1 MYIQNQFSC
10 FLIGEGTLLIQCAE
24 LLLERGHQIFGV
36 ISRDVSISSWAKAKH
51 IPHIPQTE
59 NLIAFLRQQPF
70 DYLFNIVNRSL
81 LPKEIL
87 ELPRQLAINYHDA
100 PLPKYAGLNATS
112 WALMHREKTHGVTW
126 YVISNLVEGGDIL
139 KQVAIDIADDDTAFS
154 LNGKCDEAAI
164 RSFEELV
171 DDISSGQALANKQNL
186 DELTYLGHSKR
197 LFAGGVL
204 SFNRCAYDMDADIRA
219 LDFGSYPN
227 ALGVAKLSIGSDLII
242 IPKLEVKDDLS
253 KSSPGTITAIEPNF
267 LTVST
272 ASYEVVLRQVL
283 TIDGQ
288 ALSIPDLV
296 ERFGLQVGYKFKD
309 IEPDR
314 ARRIERFDGLIGQH
328 EDFWV
333 KKLATLQPIT
343 VPYAD
348 PMASHLE
355 QKQYTSVK
363 MSIPHEVTTFL
374 EERQPE
380 WNKGDFLFAA
390 FAIYL
395 GRIGGTGCFD
405 IGFRDVEL
413 QRELVGIEGGFASIV
428 SCRVDI
434 DYEQSFEEVFKVIEE
449 QVELTKLH
457 KTYARDVVARYP
469 ALRSLPDRSREP
481 IFPVVVERVEK
492 LDEHQAGFGNEL
504 TLVIPSEGKECCW
517 LYNTEA
523 LDGDSI
529 ARMLDQFATFLQG
542 IVTDP
547 KGRVAD
553 LPLLSERE
561 CHKILVE
568 WNDTQ
573 ADYPKDKCIHQLF
586 EAQVEQTPDAMAV
599 VYEDKQLTYRELN
612 GRANQLAHYLQK
624 LGVGPEVL
632 VGIFVERSLEMM
644 VGLLAILK
652 AGGAYVPLDPAYPKE
667 RLGFMLSDS
676 QVSVLLT
683 QEKLLTRLPEQGAYA
698 ICLDTGW
705 GLISQ
710 ESEKNLNSG
719 VNAANLAYIIYTSG
733 STGKPKGTMIVHQ
746 GLVNYLSWCIKAYAV
761 ADGVGSPVH
770 SSIGFDAT
778 ITSLF
783 SPLLVG
789 QRVVFLP
796 EKQEIEALSAVLCSQ
811 SNFSLVKITPAHLA
825 LLSELLPSK
834 QAAGQTR
841 ALIIGGEALS
851 KKSISFWQ
859 THAPETRLIN
869 EYGPTETVVG
879 CCIYEVPAQTS
890 LSGLVPIGR
899 PIANTQ
905 LYILDR
911 SLQPVPIGVT
921 GELHIGGDGLARGY
935 LNRTELTT
943 QKFIPNPFSNQPGER
958 LYKTGDLA
966 RYLPDG
972 NIEFLGRIDNQVK
985 IRGFRI
991 ELGEIEAVLMQNR
1004 AVQDAV
1010 VIDQEYDLN
1019 DKRLVA
1025 YVVPSQE
1032 QVLSISELRRD
1043 LKQKLPEHM
1052 IPSAFVQLE
1061 AVPLTPNGKVD
1072 RRALPVPDGTRSNLE
1087 ETFVPHL
1094 TPFEEVLAGIWSEVL
1109 RLEWVGIHDNFFELG
1124 GHSLLATQV
1133 ISRVREAF
1141 GVELPLHTLFEE
1153 PTLAGL
1159 AKSVET
1165 ASRAEEKGSLQGL
1178 PISLISREG
1187 DLPLSFAQQRLWFL
1201 DQLMSG
1207 TPLYNLPNALGLK
1220 GSLNVTAL
1228 EQSLSEIV
1236 RRHEALRTTFS
1247 AVNGQPIQ
1255 VIHPAVTL
1263 LLPIVDL
1270 RELPETER
1278 EVEAQRLATEEAQR
1292 PFDLVNQQLFRVKL
1306 LHLAEE
1312 EHLLLLTMHHIVS
1325 DGWSLGVFMGELT
1338 ALYEAFSTE
1347 KSSPLPEL
1355 PIQYADFAAWQNE
1368 WLVGEVLEVQL
1379 NYWKRHLGGQLPVL
1393 DLPTDRPRPPVQT
1406 YRGARQSLE
1415 LPKKSSDALKAL
1427 SQQEGVT
1434 LFMTLL
1440 AVFQILLY
1448 RYTGQEDVIVGS
1460 PIANRNRV
1468 EVEGL
1473 IGFFV
1478 NTLVLRTELSGEPS
1492 FRELLGRVREVA
1504 LGAYAHQDLPFEKLV
1519 EELQLERDLSRNPL
1533 FQVMF
1538 VLQNAPISA
1547 LEFRGLSLTPLEVHN
1562 GTAKFDLTLELEE
1575 SAEGIRGWFEY
1586 NTDLFDTLTITR
1598 MTNHFQTLVEG
1609 IVDNP
1614 EQRLCDLP
1622 LLSAAQQHQLLVEWN
1637 NTQTD
1642 YPNQACIHQLF
1653 EAQVELTPNAV
1664 AVVFENEQLT
1674 YQQLN
1679 YRANQLA
1686 HHLQKMGV
1694 EPEMLVG
1701 ICVERSLEMIVGL
1714 LGILKAGGA
1723 YLPLDPS
1730 YPHDRLAFMLED
1742 AQVSVLLTQQK
1753 LVAGFSEYKAQRLC
1767 LDTDWEVIAQESEE
1781 KPLICLTSDNLAYTI
1796 YTSGSTGKPKGVLV
1810 THQNLVHSTSAR
1822 ISYYSEP
1829 VTSFF
1834 LLSSFAFDSSIA
1846 GIFWTLCQGG
1856 ILVIPPANFQQELL
1870 QLTKLIAQHH
1880 VSHLLSL
1887 PSLYNLIL
1895 DQAESQQLTCLRS
1908 VIVAGEPCSRELV
1921 ERHTKLLAKT
1931 SLFNEYGPTEGTVW
1945 SSVYHCQSSALRTQV
1960 PIGRPI
1966 ANMQIYL
1973 LDKYLN
1979 PVPIGVQGELHIGG
1993 EGIARGYLNRPE
2005 LTKDKFIPN
2014 PFSNEPGTRLYK
2026 TGDLARYLPDGNIE
2040 FLGRIDNQVKI
2051 RGFRIELG
2059 EVESTLSQYPTVQQ
2073 CVVTARVDIEGDK
2086 RLVAY
2091 IVSNQQQKPTTDD
2104 LRCFLKQRLPD
2115 YMVPSAFVFLDT
2127 IPLTP
2132 NGKIDQRA
2140 LPAPDGLRQEPAS
2153 TFVPPSDD
2161 LEIQLT
2167 KIWENV
2173 LRKKPISVKDNFFDV
2188 GGHSLLAVRLLAQIE
2203 KAFGKNLPLATLFQS
2218 PTIEQLANILR
2229 QKGWS
2234 APSQTV
2240 VTIQPGGSKP
2250 PLFFFHVLGEGLKFC
2265 RPLASH
2271 LDPEQPIYGLAVGIM
2286 DEVSL
2291 NKIEDLVAHY
2301 LKEMR
2306 IIQPEGPYLLAGI
2319 YCGGRIAY
2327 EVAQQLHAQGQ
2338 KVALLALLDTLKDD
2352 RAIKIMPVEE
2362 RVLAHWNNFLR
2373 FGPAYLLSQRR
2384 LEEAKNR
2391 LMSIYCEFYERM
2403 GRPLPPAFQSFTYR
2417 KKKEEGNM
2425 EWEFA
2430 PKQVYPE
2437 RVTLFRPMEN
2447 MDFLEPDLGWSELA
2461 PGGLEIHDVPGNTFS
2476 MLQEPHVQVLAEK
2489 LRECIDRVQ
2498 ADDFYH
2504 VGPINDD

>member
-36 ISRDVSISSWAKAKH
+36 ISPDASISSWAKAKD
-51 IPHIPQTE
+51 IPHIQPTD
-59 NLIAFLRQQPF
+59 NLIAFLRRQPF

-87 ELPRQLAINYHDA
+87 ELPRQLAIDYHDA

-126 YVISNLVEGGDIL
+126 YVMSDSVEGGDIL

-154 LNGKCDEAAI
+154 LTEKCHEAAI
-164 RSFEELV
+164 RAFEELV
-171 DDISSGQALANKQNL
+171 DEISSGQALAFKQNL
-186 DELTYLGHSKR
+186 DERTYLGHSKR

-219 LDFGSYPN
+219 LNFGSYPN
-227 ALGVAKLSIGSDLII
+227 PLGVAKLAIGSDLIV

-253 KSSPGTITAIEPNF
+253 KSSPGTITAIEPSF

-272 ASYEVVLRQVL
+272 ASYSVALRQVL

-296 ERFGLQVGYKFKD
+296 ERFGLQVGYEFKD

-314 ARRIERFDGLIGQH
+314 ARRIERFDGLIAQH
-328 EDFWV
+328 EAFWV
-333 KKLATLQPIT
+333 EKLATLQPIT

-348 PMASHLE
+348 RTASHLN

-363 MSIPHEVTTFL
+363 MSIPHEATTFL
-374 EERQPE
+374 EGHPA
-380 WNKGDFLFAA
+380 WNQSDFLFAA
-390 FAIYL
+390 FATYL
-395 GRIGGTGCFD
+395 ARIGGTGCFD

-413 QRELVGIEGGFASIV
+413 QRELIGLEGFFASIV
-428 SCRVDI
+428 SCRVHI
-434 DYEQSFEEVFKVIEE
+434 DYEQSFEEVFKAFEE

-469 ALRSLPDRSREP
+469 ALRSLPDLSREP

-492 LDEHQAGFGNEL
+492 LDDHQAGSGNEL

-547 KGRVAD
+547 KGRVAEI
-553 LPLLSERE
+553 PLLSEQD

-573 ADYPKDKCIHQLF
+573 ADYPKDKCIHHLF
-586 EAQVEQTPDAMAV
+586 EAQVERTPDAVAV

-612 GRANQLAHYLQK
+612 ARANQLAHYLQK

-632 VGIFVERSLEMM
+632 VAIFVERSLEMM
-644 VGLLAILK
+644 VGLLGILK

-667 RLGFMLSDS
+667 RLAFMLSDS

-683 QEKLLTRLPEQGAYA
+683 QEKLLTGLPEQGALA

-710 ESEKNLNSG
+710 ESEENLNSG

-746 GLVNYLSWCIKAYAV
+746 GLVNYLSWCIKTYAV

-825 LLSELLPSK
+825 LLSELLPSQ

-879 CCIYEVPAQTS
+879 CCIYEVPAQTT

-911 SLQPVPIGVT
+911 SLQPVPIGVA

-943 QKFIPNPFSNQPGER
+943 QKFIPNPFSDEPGAR

-1025 YVVPSQE
+1025 YVVKGQE

-1061 AVPLTPNGKVD
+1061 ALPLTPNGKVD
-1072 RRALPVPDGTRSNLE
+1072 RRALPVPDTTRTALE
-1087 ETFVPHL
+1087 EAFVAPG
-1094 TPFEEVLAGIWSEVL
+1094 TPVEKMLAEIWAQVLGVE
-1109 RLEWVGIHDNFFELG
+1109 RVGIHDKFLELG
-1124 GHSLLATQV
+1124 GHSLLAIRIV
-1133 ISRVREAF
+1133 SRLRDTLK
-1141 GVELPLHTLFEE
+1141 VELPISSLFAS
-1153 PTLAGL
+1153 PTVAELAQRIEAGDREKPFL
-1159 AKSVET
+1159 QAPPIQLV
-1165 ASRAEEKGSLQGL
+1165 SRNQN
-1178 PISLISREG
+1178 
-1187 DLPLSFAQQRLWFL
+1187 LPLSWNQQRLWFL
-1201 DQLMSG
+1201 AQLEPNSPVYNEPFTIRIPGAIDVDALSKALNEIIKRHESLRSRFITIDGQPVQVIDPPSTFNLAVVDLRQFPQDQRES
-1207 TPLYNLPNALGLK
+1207 
-1220 GSLNVTAL
+1220 
-1228 EQSLSEIV
+1228 
-1236 RRHEALRTTFS
+1236 EALR
-1247 AVNGQPIQ
+1247 
-1255 VIHPAVTL
+1255 
-1263 LLPIVDL
+1263 
-1270 RELPETER
+1270 
-1278 EVEAQRLATEEAQR
+1278 LATRESKQL
-1292 PFDLVNQQLFRVKL
+1292 FDLTSGPLLRATLIQLADEDYRLFMTV
-1306 LHLAEE
+1306 
-1312 EHLLLLTMHHIVS
+1312 HHIVI
-1325 DGWSLGVFMGELT
+1325 DGVSIYSVFLPELA
-1338 ALYEAFSTE
+1338 ALYEAFSTC
-1347 KSSPLPEL
+1347 KPSPLAEL
-1355 PIQYADFAAWQNE
+1355 PIQYADFTLWQRQ
-1368 WLVGEVLEVQL
+1368 WLAGEILESQL
-1379 NYWKRHLGGQLPVL
+1379 DYWKQQLRGDLPVL
-1393 DLPTDRPRPPVQT
+1393 QLPYDRPRPAVQT
-1406 YRGARQSLE
+1406 FRGARQCLTLSKELTSSL
-1415 LPKKSSDALKAL
+1415 KTL

-1434 LFMTLL
+1434 LFMMLL
-1440 AVFQILLY
+1440 AAFKTLLY
-1448 RYTGQEDVIVGS
+1448 RYTEQEDIVVGTVS
-1460 PIANRNRV
+1460 AGRNRP
-1468 EVEGL
+1468 ELEGL
-1473 IGFFV
+1473 IGFFL
-1478 NTLVLRTELSGEPS
+1478 NTLVLRTDMSGSPS
-1492 FRELLGRVREVA
+1492 FRQLLGRVREITLA
-1504 LGAYAHQDLPFEKLV
+1504 AYAHEDLPFEKLIPT
-1519 EELQLERDLSRNPL
+1519 LQPDRNLSHNPL
-1533 FQVMF
+1533 FQVAF
-1538 VLQNAPISA
+1538 VLEPPMP
-1547 LEFRGLSLTPLEVHN
+1547 SLNCGWTMSQLDIQTD
-1562 GTAKFDLTLELEE
+1562 TAKLDLTLELDERP
-1575 SAEGIRGWFEY
+1575 EGIIGRFEY
-1586 NTDLFDTLTITR
+1586 NTDLFEASTISQ
-1598 MTNHFQTLVEG
+1598 MIGNFQTLLEG
-1609 IVDNP
+1609 IVADP
-1614 EQRLCDLP
+1614 DKRLWELP
-1622 LLSAAQQHQLLVEWN
+1622 LLTVAQQQQLMALN
-1637 NTQTD
+1637 NTKVD
-1642 YPNQACIHQLF
+1642 YPLEACIHQLF
-1653 EAQVELTPNAV
+1653 EAQVECTPDAV
-1664 AVVFENEQLT
+1664 AVVCENEQLT
-1674 YQQLN
+1674 YRELN
-1679 YRANQLA
+1679 RRANQLA
-1686 HHLQKMGV
+1686 HYLQKLGV
-1694 EPEMLVG
+1694 KPEMLVG

-1730 YPHDRLAFMLED
+1730 YPQDRLAFMLED

-1753 LVAGFSEYKAQRLC
+1753 LIAGFSEYKAQRFC
-1767 LDTDWEVIAQESEE
+1767 LDTDWEVTAQESEE
-1781 KPLICLTSDNLAYTI
+1781 KPVIRVTADNLAYTI

-1829 VTSFF
+1829 VTSFL

-1856 ILVIPPANFQQELL
+1856 IIVLPPDKFQQELL
-1870 QLTKLIAQHH
+1870 QLTKFIAQHQI
-1880 VSHLLSL
+1880 SHLLSL
-1887 PSLYNLIL
+1887 PSLYSLIL
-1895 DQAESQQLTCLRS
+1895 EQAEPQQLTCLRT
-1908 VIVAGEPCSRELV
+1908 VIVAGEPCSRELI
-1921 ERHTKLLAKT
+1921 ERHSKRLAHT

-1945 SSVYHCQSSALRTQV
+1945 SSVYHCQPSGLTTQV

-1973 LDKYLN
+1973 LDKYLS
-1979 PVPIGVQGELHIGG
+1979 PVPIGVPGEIYIGG
-1993 EGIARGYLNRPE
+1993 AGIARGYLNRPE
-2005 LTKDKFIPN
+2005 LTNQKFIPN
-2014 PFSNEPGTRLYK
+2014 PFSDEPGQRLYK
-2026 TGDLARYLPDGNIE
+2026 TGDLARYLSDGNIE
-2040 FLGRIDNQVKI
+2040 FLGRLDHQVKI
-2051 RGFRIELG
+2051 RGFRIEQG
-2059 EVESTLSQYPTVQQ
+2059 EIESTLLQHPTVRETT
-2073 CVVTARVDIEGDK
+2073 VIAREDIPGDK

-2091 IVSNQQQKPTTDD
+2091 VVPNPEQTPTIDE
-2104 LRCFLKQRLPD
+2104 LRRFLKQKLPD
-2115 YMVPSAFVFLDT
+2115 YMVPSAFVWLDAL
-2127 IPLTP
+2127 PLTP
-2132 NGKIDQRA
+2132 NGKVDRRA
-2140 LPAPDGLRQEPAS
+2140 LPAPDQSRPDQS
-2153 TFVPPSDD
+2153 VTFVAPRSPI
-2161 LEIQLT
+2161 EQQLAD
-2167 KIWENV
+2167 IWAEV
-2173 LRKKPISVKDNFFDV
+2173 LRLEQVGIHDNFFEL
-2188 GGHSLLAVRLLAQIE
+2188 GGHSLLATQVISRLRQ
-2203 KAFGKNLPLATLFQS
+2203 AFGVELPVRTLFEA
-2218 PTIEQLANILR
+2218 PTVAD
-2229 QKGWS
+2229 
-2234 APSQTV
+2234 
-2240 VTIQPGGSKP
+2240 
-2250 PLFFFHVLGEGLKFC
+2250 LG
-2265 RPLASH
+2265 A
-2271 LDPEQPIYGLAVGIM
+2271 
-2286 DEVSL
+2286 
-2291 NKIEDLVAHY
+2291 
-2301 LKEMR
+2301 
-2306 IIQPEGPYLLAGI
+2306 
-2319 YCGGRIAY
+2319 
-2327 EVAQQLHAQGQ
+2327 
-2338 KVALLALLDTLKDD
+2338 
-2352 RAIKIMPVEE
+2352 
-2362 RVLAHWNNFLR
+2362 
-2373 FGPAYLLSQRR
+2373 R
-2384 LEEAKNR
+2384 LETVRWAVQELQAHE
-2391 LMSIYCEFYERM
+2391 SDTM
-2403 GRPLPPAFQSFTYR
+2403 GDY
-2417 KKKEEGNM
+2417 EEG
-2425 EWEFA
+2425 
-2430 PKQVYPE
+2430 
-2437 RVTLFRPMEN
+2437 
-2447 MDFLEPDLGWSELA
+2447 EL
-2461 PGGLEIHDVPGNTFS
+2461 
-2476 MLQEPHVQVLAEK
+2476 
-2489 LRECIDRVQ
+2489 
-2498 ADDFYH
+2498 
-2504 VGPINDD
+2504 

>member
-36 ISRDVSISSWAKAKH
+36 ISLDTSISSWAKAKD
-51 IPHIPQTE
+51 IPHIQPTD
-59 NLIAFLRQQPF
+59 NLIPFLRQQPF

-81 LPKEIL
+81 LTKEIL
-87 ELPRQLAINYHDA
+87 ELPRQLAIDYHDA

-126 YVISNLVEGGDIL
+126 YVMSDSVEGGDIL

-154 LNGKCDEAAI
+154 LNGKCHEAAI
-164 RSFEELV
+164 RAFEELV
-171 DDISSGQALANKQNL
+171 DEISSGQALSNKQNL
-186 DELTYLGHSKR
+186 DERTYLGHSKR

-227 ALGVAKLSIGSDLII
+227 ALGVAKLAIGSDLIV

-253 KSSPGTITAIEPNF
+253 KSSPGTITAIESSF

-272 ASYEVVLRQVL
+272 ASYEVALHQVL

-288 ALSIPDLV
+288 ALSIPDWV
-296 ERFGLQVGYKFKD
+296 ERFGLQVGYQFKD

-314 ARRIERFDGLIGQH
+314 ARRIERLDGLIAQH
-328 EDFWV
+328 EAFWV
-333 KKLATLQPIT
+333 EKLATLQPIT

-374 EERQPE
+374 EERHPD
-380 WNKGDFLFAA
+380 WNQSDFLFAA
-390 FAIYL
+390 FATYL

-413 QRELVGIEGGFASIV
+413 QRELIGLESFFASIV
-428 SCRVDI
+428 PCRVDI
-434 DYEQSFEEVFKVIEE
+434 DYEQSFEEVFAAFRK
-449 QVELTKLH
+449 QWELTKLH

-469 ALRSLPDRSREP
+469 ALRSLPELSREP
-481 IFPVVVERVEK
+481 MFPVVVERVEK
-492 LDEHQAGFGNEL
+492 LENHQAGLGNEL

-529 ARMLDQFATFLQG
+529 ARMLDQFTTFLQG
-542 IVTDP
+542 IVTCP
-547 KGRVAD
+547 KGRVAYI
-553 LPLLSERE
+553 PLLSEQER
-561 CHKILVE
+561 HKLLVE
-568 WNDTQ
+568 WNNTQ
-573 ADYPKDKCIHQLF
+573 TDYPNNTCIHQLF
-586 EAQVEQTPDAMAV
+586 EAQVERSPNATAV
-599 VYEDKQLTYRELN
+599 VFDNEQLTYQQLN
-612 GRANQLAHYLQK
+612 HRANQLAHHLQN
-624 LGVGPEVL
+624 LGVKPEVT
-632 VGIFVERSLEMM
+632 VGICLERSLEMV
-644 VGLLAILK
+644 VGLLGIIK
-652 AGGAYVPLDPAYPKE
+652 AGGAYLPLDPAFPKE
-667 RLGFMLSDS
+667 RIAFMLEDAGV
-676 QVSVLLT
+676 QILLT
-683 QEKLLTRLPEQGAYA
+683 QEKLLTGLPNLTISKQQI
-698 ICLDTGW
+698 ICLDTNREN
-705 GLISQ
+705 IAQ
-710 ESEKNLNSG
+710 QSEEKV
-719 VNAANLAYIIYTSG
+719 VNPVTPNNLAYVIYTSG
-733 STGKPKGTMIVHQ
+733 STGQPKGVAMSQSCLTNLLIWQLKSSTVQ
-746 GLVNYLSWCIKAYAV
+746 KGKTLQFTPISFDVSFQEIFSTWCAGGTLVLISDEMRRDPFRLLS
-761 ADGVGSPVH
+761 
-770 SSIGFDAT
+770 
-778 ITSLF
+778 
-783 SPLLVG
+783 
-789 QRVVFLP
+789 FLQ
-796 EKQEIEALSAVLCSQ
+796 EQEIERLFLPFVALQQLAEVAESQ
-811 SNFSLVKITPAHLA
+811 DLVTISLREIIT
-825 LLSELLPSK
+825 
-834 QAAGQTR
+834 AGEQLQMTR
-841 ALIIGGEALS
+841 QLKNWLS
-851 KKSISFWQ
+851 KIPYC
-859 THAPETRLIN
+859 TLHN
-869 EYGPTETVVG
+869 HYGPSESHVVTAYQLTG
-879 CCIYEVPAQTS
+879 YPENWSTLP
-890 LSGLVPIGR
+890 PIGR
-899 PIANTQ
+899 PIDNVQ
-905 LYILDR
+905 IYLLDTH
-911 SLQPVPIGVT
+911 LQPVPIGVA
-921 GELHIGGDGLARGY
+921 GELHIGGVGLAQGY
-935 LNRTELTT
+935 LNRTELTAE
-943 QKFIPNPFSNQPGER
+943 KFIANPFSEDLEER

-966 RYLPDG
+966 RYLPDS
-972 NIEFLGRIDNQVK
+972 NIEYLGRIDNQVK
-985 IRGFRI
+985 VRGFRI
-991 ELGEIEAVLMQNR
+991 ELGEIETAIAQYP
-1004 AVQDAV
+1004 AIQETAV
-1010 VIDQEYDLN
+1010 VAREDVPGRKYLA
-1019 DKRLVA
+1019 A
-1025 YVVPSQE
+1025 YIVSHHQSATTNSQ
-1032 QVLSISELRRD
+1032 LRNF
-1043 LKQKLPEHM
+1043 LKEKLPEYM
-1052 IPSAFVQLE
+1052 IPGVFVSLD
-1061 AVPLTPNGKVD
+1061 ALPLTPSGKVD
-1072 RRALPVPDGTRSNLE
+1072 RRALPTPKLLREIDDNFTAPRSPIE
-1087 ETFVPHL
+1087 ERLVAIWAS
-1094 TPFEEVLAGIWSEVL
+1094 VLGIEQVS
-1109 RLEWVGIHDNFFELG
+1109 IHDNFFELG

-1165 ASRAEEKGSLQGL
+1165 ASRAEKGSLQAL
-1178 PISLISREG
+1178 PISPISREG

-1207 TPLYNLPNALGLK
+1207 TPLYNLPNALRLK

-1270 RELPETER
+1270 RKLPETER
-1278 EVEAQRLATEEAQR
+1278 EAEAQRLAAEEAQR
-1292 PFDLVNQQLFRVKL
+1292 PFDLVNEQLFRVKL
-1306 LHLAEE
+1306 LHLGQEE
-1312 EHLLLLTMHHIVS
+1312 YCLLLTMHHIVS
-1325 DGWSLGVFMGELT
+1325 DGWSLGVFMRELT

-1347 KSSPLPEL
+1347 KSSSLPEL
-1355 PIQYADFAAWQNE
+1355 PIQYADFGVWQNE

-1393 DLPTDRPRPPVQT
+1393 ELPTDRPRPPVQT

-1468 EVEGL
+1468 EIEGL

-1478 NTLVLRTELSGEPS
+1478 NTLVLPTELSGEPS

-1598 MTNHFQTLVEG
+1598 MANHFQTLVEG
-1609 IVDNP
+1609 IVANP
-1614 EQRLCDLP
+1614 EQRLWGLP

-1642 YPNQACIHQLF
+1642 YPNQTCIHQLF
-1653 EAQVELTPNAV
+1653 EAQVERTPNAV

-1686 HHLQKMGV
+1686 HHLQKLGV

-1730 YPHDRLAFMLED
+1730 YPQDRLAFMLED

-1753 LVAGFSEYKAQRLC
+1753 LIAGFSEYKAQRFC

-1781 KPLICLTSDNLAYTI
+1781 KPVIRVTADNLAYTI

-1829 VTSFF
+1829 VTSFL
-1834 LLSSFAFDSSIA
+1834 LLSSFGFDSSIA

-1856 ILVIPPANFQQELL
+1856 ILVLPPDKFQQELL
-1870 QLTKLIAQHH
+1870 QLTKFIAQHQI
-1880 VSHLLSL
+1880 SHLLSL
-1887 PSLYNLIL
+1887 PSLYSLIL
-1895 DQAESQQLTCLRS
+1895 EQAEPQQLTCLRS

-1921 ERHTKLLAKT
+1921 ERHTKLLAHT

-1945 SSVYHCQSSALRTQV
+1945 SSVYHCQPSGLTTQV

-1973 LDKYLN
+1973 LDKYLS
-1979 PVPIGVQGELHIGG
+1979 PVPIGVPGEIYIGG
-1993 EGIARGYLNRPE
+1993 AGIARGYLNRPE
-2005 LTKDKFIPN
+2005 LTNQKFIPN
-2014 PFSNEPGTRLYK
+2014 PFSAEPGQRLYK
-2026 TGDLARYLPDGNIE
+2026 TGDLARYLSDGNIE
-2040 FLGRIDNQVKI
+2040 FLGRLDHQVKI
-2051 RGFRIELG
+2051 RGFRIEQG
-2059 EVESTLSQYPTVQQ
+2059 EVESTLLQHPTVRETT
-2073 CVVTARVDIEGDK
+2073 VIAREDIPGDK

-2091 IVSNQQQKPTTDD
+2091 VVPNPEQTPTIDE
-2104 LRCFLKQRLPD
+2104 LRRFLKQKLPD
-2115 YMVPSAFVFLDT
+2115 YMVPSAFVLLDAL
-2127 IPLTP
+2127 PLTP
-2132 NGKIDQRA
+2132 NGKVDRRA
-2140 LPAPDGLRQEPAS
+2140 LPAPDQSRPDQS
-2153 TFVPPSDD
+2153 VTFVAPRSPI
-2161 LEIQLT
+2161 EQQLVD
-2167 KIWENV
+2167 IWAEV
-2173 LRKKPISVKDNFFDV
+2173 LRLEQVGIHDNFFEL
-2188 GGHSLLAVRLLAQIE
+2188 GGHSLLATQVISRLRQ
-2203 KAFGKNLPLATLFQS
+2203 AFGVELPVRTLFEA
-2218 PTIEQLANILR
+2218 PTVAD
-2229 QKGWS
+2229 
-2234 APSQTV
+2234 
-2240 VTIQPGGSKP
+2240 
-2250 PLFFFHVLGEGLKFC
+2250 LG
-2265 RPLASH
+2265 
-2271 LDPEQPIYGLAVGIM
+2271 
-2286 DEVSL
+2286 
-2291 NKIEDLVAHY
+2291 
-2301 LKEMR
+2301 
-2306 IIQPEGPYLLAGI
+2306 
-2319 YCGGRIAY
+2319 
-2327 EVAQQLHAQGQ
+2327 
-2338 KVALLALLDTLKDD
+2338 T
-2352 RAIKIMPVEE
+2352 
-2362 RVLAHWNNFLR
+2362 
-2373 FGPAYLLSQRR
+2373 R
-2384 LEEAKNR
+2384 LETVRWAVQELQAHE
-2391 LMSIYCEFYERM
+2391 SDTM
-2403 GRPLPPAFQSFTYR
+2403 GDY
-2417 KKKEEGNM
+2417 EEG
-2425 EWEFA
+2425 
-2430 PKQVYPE
+2430 
-2437 RVTLFRPMEN
+2437 
-2447 MDFLEPDLGWSELA
+2447 EL
-2461 PGGLEIHDVPGNTFS
+2461 
-2476 MLQEPHVQVLAEK
+2476 
-2489 LRECIDRVQ
+2489 
-2498 ADDFYH
+2498 
-2504 VGPINDD
+2504 

>member
-10 FLIGEGTLLIQCAE
+10 FLIGEGTLPIQFAE
-24 LLLERGHQIFGV
+24 ILLDRGHQIFGI
-36 ISRDVSISSWAKAKH
+36 ISLDESISNWAKAKD
-51 IPHIPQTE
+51 IPYIQPTD

-81 LPKEIL
+81 LPKDIL

-126 YVISNLVEGGDIL
+126 YVMSDSVEGGDIL
-139 KQVAIDIADDDTAFS
+139 KQVAIDITDEDTAFT
-154 LNGKCDEAAI
+154 LNNKCYEAAI

-171 DDISSGQALANKQNL
+171 DEISSGQGLANKQNL
-186 DELTYLGHSKR
+186 DERTYLGHSKR

-204 SFNRCAYDMDADIRA
+204 SFNRCADDIDADIRA

-227 ALGVAKLSIGSDLII
+227 ALGVAKLAIGSDLII

-253 KSSPGTITAIEPNF
+253 KSSRGTITAIEPSF

-272 ASYEVVLRQVL
+272 ASYEVALRQVL

-296 ERFGLQVGYKFKD
+296 ERFGLEVGYKFKD

-314 ARRIERFDGLIGQH
+314 ARRIEMFDGLIAQH

-348 PMASHLE
+348 QRTASHLN
-355 QKQYTSVK
+355 QNHYTSVK

-374 EERQPE
+374 EECHPA
-380 WNKGDFLFAA
+380 WNQSDFLFAA
-390 FAIYL
+390 FATYL
-395 GRIGGTGCFD
+395 FRIGGTGCFD
-405 IGFRDVEL
+405 IGFRNVEL
-413 QRELVGIEGGFASIV
+413 QREFVGLEGCFASIV
-428 SCRVDI
+428 PCGVDI
-434 DYEQSFEEVFKVIEE
+434 DYEQSFEEVFKAIEE

-469 ALRSLPDRSREP
+469 ALRSLPELSREP
-481 IFPVVVERVEK
+481 MFPVVVELVEK

-504 TLVIPSEGKECCW
+504 TLVIPSQGKECGW

-542 IVTDP
+542 IVADP

-553 LPLLSERE
+553 LPLLSEPE

-586 EAQVEQTPDAMAV
+586 EEQVERTPDAVAV

-612 GRANQLAHYLQK
+612 ARANQLAHYLQK

-644 VGLLAILK
+644 VGLLGILK

-667 RLGFMLSDS
+667 RLAFMLSDS

-683 QEKLLTRLPEQGAYA
+683 QEKLLTGLPEQGAYA

-710 ESEKNLNSG
+710 ESEENLNSG
-719 VNAANLAYIIYTSG
+719 VNPANLAYIIYTSG

-746 GLVNYLSWCIKAYAV
+746 GLVNYLTWCIKAYAV

-789 QRVVFLP
+789 QRVVFLRD
-796 EKQEIEALSAVLCSQ
+796 KQEIEALSAVLCSQ

-879 CCIYEVPAQTS
+879 CCIYEVPNQTS
-890 LSGLVPIGR
+890 RSGLVPIGR

-943 QKFIPNPFSNQPGER
+943 QKFIPNPFSNQPGSR

-1010 VIDQEYDLN
+1010 VIDQEYALN

-1165 ASRAEEKGSLQGL
+1165 ASRAEKGSLQAL
-1178 PISLISREG
+1178 PISPISREG

-1207 TPLYNLPNALGLK
+1207 TPLYNLPNALVLK

-1255 VIHPAVTL
+1255 VIHAPVTL

-1278 EVEAQRLATEEAQR
+1278 EVEAQRLATEEGQR
-1292 PFDLVNQQLFRVKL
+1292 PFDLVNEQLLRVKL
-1306 LHLAEE
+1306 LHLGEE

-1325 DGWSLGVFMGELT
+1325 DGWSIGVFMRELT

-1347 KSSPLPEL
+1347 KSSSLPEL

-1368 WLVGEVLEVQL
+1368 WLVGEVLDVQL

-1393 DLPTDRPRPPVQT
+1393 ELPTDRPRPPVQT
-1406 YRGARQSLE
+1406 YRGAREFLE
-1415 LPKKSSDALKAL
+1415 LPKKSTDALKAL

-1440 AVFQILLY
+1440 AAFQILLY

-1460 PIANRNRV
+1460 PIANRNRA
-1468 EVEGL
+1468 EIEGL

-1478 NTLVLRTELSGEPS
+1478 NTLVLRTELSGDPS

-1538 VLQNAPISA
+1538 VFQNAPISA
-1547 LEFRGLSLTPLEVHN
+1547 LEFRGLSLTPVEVHN

-1586 NTDLFDTLTITR
+1586 NTDLFDPLTITR
-1598 MTNHFQTLVEG
+1598 MTNNFQTLLEG
-1609 IVDNP
+1609 IVANP
-1614 EQRLCDLP
+1614 EQRLWNLP
-1622 LLSAAQQHQLLVEWN
+1622 LLSGSEQHQLLVEWN
-1637 NTQTD
+1637 KTQTD

-1653 EAQVELTPNAV
+1653 EAQVERTPDAV
-1664 AVVFENEQLT
+1664 AVVFEEEQLT
-1674 YQQLN
+1674 YLQLN
-1679 YRANQLA
+1679 QRANQLA
-1686 HHLQKMGV
+1686 HHLQKFGV

-1730 YPHDRLAFMLED
+1730 YPQDRLAFMLED

-1753 LVAGFSEYKAQRLC
+1753 LVSGFSEYKAQRLC
-1767 LDTDWEVIAQESEE
+1767 LDTNWEVIAQENEE
-1781 KPLICLTSDNLAYTI
+1781 KPVSSVTTDNLAYTI

-1810 THQNLVHSTSAR
+1810 THQNLVHSTNAR

-1829 VTSFF
+1829 VTSFL
-1834 LLSSFAFDSSIA
+1834 LLSSFGFDSSIA

-1856 ILVIPPANFQQELL
+1856 ILVLPPAKFQQELL
-1870 QLTKLIAQHH
+1870 KLTKLIAQHQ

-1887 PSLYNLIL
+1887 PSLYNVIL
-1895 DQAESQQLTCLRS
+1895 DQAEPQQLTCLGS

-1921 ERHTKLLAKT
+1921 ERHTKLLAHA

-1945 SSVYHCQSSALRTQV
+1945 SSVYHCQSSGLRTQV

-1966 ANMQIYL
+1966 TNMQIYL

-1979 PVPIGVQGELHIGG
+1979 PVPIGVPGEIHIGG
-1993 EGIARGYLNRPE
+1993 AGIARGYLNRPE

-2026 TGDLARYLPDGNIE
+2026 SGDLARYLPDGNIE

-2059 EVESTLSQYPTVQQ
+2059 EVESTLSQYPKVKQ
-2073 CVVTARVDIEGDK
+2073 CVVTARVDYESDK

-2091 IVSNQQQKPTTDD
+2091 IVSKQQQKPTTDE
-2104 LRCFLKQRLPD
+2104 LRCFLKQKLPD

-2127 IPLTP
+2127 LPLTP
-2132 NGKIDQRA
+2132 NGKIDQRI
-2140 LPAPDGLRQEPAS
+2140 LPAPSELRQDPAT

-2218 PTIEQLANILR
+2218 PTIEQLASIIR

-2234 APSQTV
+2234 APSWQTV
-2240 VTIQPGGSKP
+2240 VTIKPGGSKP

-2265 RPLASH
+2265 RPLAGH

-2286 DEVSL
+2286 EEVYL

-2306 IIQPEGPYLLAGI
+2306 IIQPEGPYFLAGI
-2319 YCGGRIAY
+2319 YCGGRVAY
-2327 EVAQQLHAQGQ
+2327 EVAQHLHTQGQ

-2352 RAIKIMPVEE
+2352 KAIKIMPVEE

-2373 FGPAYLLSQRR
+2373 IGPAYLLSQRR
-2384 LEEAKNR
+2384 VEEAKNR

-2417 KKKEEGNM
+2417 KKKEEGNT
-2425 EWEFA
+2425 EWAFA
-2430 PKQVYPE
+2430 PKGVYPE
-2437 RVTLFRPMEN
+2437 RVTLFRPIEN
-2447 MDFLEPDLGWSELA
+2447 MAFLEADLGWSELA
-2461 PGGLEIHDVPGNTFS
+2461 PGGLEIHDIPGNTFS
-2476 MLQEPHVQVLAEK
+2476 MLQEPHVKVLAEK
-2489 LRECIDRVQ
+2489 LRDSIDGVQ
-2498 ADDFYH
+2498 ADDL
-2504 VGPINDD
+2504 

>member
-1 MYIQNQFSC
+1 M
-10 FLIGEGTLLIQCAE
+10 
-24 LLLERGHQIFGV
+24 
-36 ISRDVSISSWAKAKH
+36 
-51 IPHIPQTE
+51 
-59 NLIAFLRQQPF
+59 
-70 DYLFNIVNRSL
+70 
-81 LPKEIL
+81 
-87 ELPRQLAINYHDA
+87 PRQLAIDYQDA
-100 PLPKYAGLNATS
+100 PRPKYAGLNPTS

-126 YVISNLVEGGDIL
+126 YVMSDSVEGGDIL
-139 KQVAIDIADDDTAFS
+139 KQVSIDIADDDTAFT
-154 LNGKCDEAAI
+154 LNKKCYEAAI

-171 DDISSGQALANKQNL
+171 DEISSGQALSNKQNL
-186 DELTYLGHSKR
+186 DERTYLGHSKR

-227 ALGVAKLSIGSDLII
+227 PLGVAKLAIGSDSIVI
-242 IPKLEVKDDLS
+242 SKLEVKDDLS
-253 KSSPGTITAIEPNF
+253 KSSPGTITAIEPSF

-272 ASYEVVLRQVL
+272 ASYEVALRQVL

-296 ERFGLQVGYKFKD
+296 ERFGLQVGYQFKE

-314 ARRIERFDGLIGQH
+314 ARRIERFDGLIAQH
-328 EDFWV
+328 EAFWV
-333 KKLATLQPIT
+333 EKLATLQPIA

-348 PMASHLE
+348 RTASHLN

-374 EERQPE
+374 EGHPA
-380 WNKGDFLFAA
+380 WNQSDFLFAA
-390 FAIYL
+390 FATYL
-395 GRIGGTGCFD
+395 ARIGGTGCFD

-413 QRELVGIEGGFASIV
+413 QRELIGLEGFFASIV

-434 DYEQSFEEVFKVIEE
+434 DCEQSFEEVFKAIEE

-481 IFPVVVERVEK
+481 IFPVVVQRVEK

-504 TLVIPSEGKECCW
+504 TLVIPSQGKECGW

-529 ARMLDQFATFLQG
+529 ARLLDQFATFLQG

-547 KGRVAD
+547 KGRVAQI
-553 LPLLSERE
+553 PLLSEQD

-568 WNDTQ
+568 WNDTH

-586 EAQVEQTPDAMAV
+586 EAQVEQTPDAVAV

-612 GRANQLAHYLQK
+612 ARANQLAHYLQK

-644 VGLLAILK
+644 VGLLGILK

-667 RLGFMLSDS
+667 RLAFMLSDS

-683 QEKLLTRLPEQGAYA
+683 QEKLLTRLPEQGALA

-710 ESEKNLNSG
+710 KSEENLNSG

-879 CCIYEVPAQTS
+879 CCIYEVPPQTS
-890 LSGLVPIGR
+890 LSGSVPIGR

-935 LNRTELTT
+935 LNRTELTA

-1025 YVVPSQE
+1025 YVVPSQG

-1043 LKQKLPEHM
+1043 LKQKLPDHM

-1072 RRALPVPDGTRSNLE
+1072 RRALPVPDATRTDLE
-1087 ETFVPHL
+1087 EDFVAPR
-1094 TPFEEVLAGIWSEVL
+1094 TPVEKVLVEIWAEVLGVE
-1109 RLEWVGIHDNFFELG
+1109 RVGIHDKFLELG
-1124 GHSLLATQV
+1124 GHSLLAIRIV
-1133 ISRVREAF
+1133 SRLRDTLK
-1141 GVELPLHTLFEE
+1141 VELPISSLFAS
-1153 PTLAGL
+1153 PTVADL
-1159 AKSVET
+1159 AKRIEAGDREKPFLQAPPIRPV
-1165 ASRAEEKGSLQGL
+1165 SRNQN
-1178 PISLISREG
+1178 
-1187 DLPLSFAQQRLWFL
+1187 LPLSWNQQRLWFL
-1201 DQLMSG
+1201 AQLEPNSPVYNEPFTIRFGGAIDVDALSKALNEIIKRHESLRERFITIDGQPVQVIDPPSTFNLAVVDLRQFPEDQRE
-1207 TPLYNLPNALGLK
+1207 A
-1220 GSLNVTAL
+1220 
-1228 EQSLSEIV
+1228 
-1236 RRHEALRTTFS
+1236 EALR
-1247 AVNGQPIQ
+1247 
-1255 VIHPAVTL
+1255 
-1263 LLPIVDL
+1263 
-1270 RELPETER
+1270 
-1278 EVEAQRLATEEAQR
+1278 LATRESKQL
-1292 PFDLVNQQLFRVKL
+1292 FDLTSGPLLRATLIQLASEDYRLFMTV
-1306 LHLAEE
+1306 
-1312 EHLLLLTMHHIVS
+1312 HHIVI
-1325 DGWSLGVFMGELT
+1325 DGVSIYSVFVPELA
-1338 ALYEAFSTE
+1338 ALYEAFSTD
-1347 KSSPLPEL
+1347 KPSLRHATLTPLAEL
-1355 PIQYADFAAWQNE
+1355 PIQYADFTLWQRQ
-1368 WLVGEVLEVQL
+1368 WLAGEILESQL
-1379 NYWKRHLGGQLPVL
+1379 DYWKQQLRGDLPVL
-1393 DLPTDRPRPPVQT
+1393 QLPYDRPRPAVQT
-1406 YRGARQSLE
+1406 FRGARQCLTLSKDLT
-1415 LPKKSSDALKAL
+1415 SALKTL

-1440 AVFQILLY
+1440 AAFKTLLY
-1448 RYTGQEDVIVGS
+1448 RYTEQDDIVVGTVS
-1460 PIANRNRV
+1460 AGRNRP
-1468 EVEGL
+1468 EIEGL
-1473 IGFFV
+1473 IGFFL
-1478 NTLVLRTELSGEPS
+1478 NTLVLRTDMSGSAS
-1492 FRELLGRVREVA
+1492 FRHLLGRVREIT
-1504 LGAYAHQDLPFEKLV
+1504 LGAYAHEDLPFEKLIQT
-1519 EELQLERDLSRNPL
+1519 LQPDRNLSHNPL
-1533 FQVMF
+1533 FQVAF
-1538 VLQNAPISA
+1538 VLEPPMP
-1547 LEFRGLSLTPLEVHN
+1547 SLNCGWTMSQLDIQTD
-1562 GTAKFDLTLELEE
+1562 TAKLDLTLELDERP
-1575 SAEGIRGWFEY
+1575 EGIIGRFEY
-1586 NTDLFDTLTITR
+1586 NTDLFDASTISR
-1598 MTNHFQTLVEG
+1598 MIDHFQTLLEG
-1609 IVDNP
+1609 IVADP
-1614 EQRLCDLP
+1614 DKRLWELP
-1622 LLSAAQQHQLLVEWN
+1622 LLTVAQQQQLMALN
-1637 NTQTD
+1637 NTKAD
-1642 YPNQACIHQLF
+1642 YPLEACIHQLF
-1653 EAQVELTPNAV
+1653 EAQVELTPDAV
-1664 AVVFENEQLT
+1664 AAVFENEQLT

-1679 YRANQLA
+1679 RRANQLA
-1686 HHLQKMGV
+1686 HHLQKLGV

-1701 ICVERSLEMIVGL
+1701 ICVERSLEMVVGL

-1730 YPHDRLAFMLED
+1730 YPQERLAFMLED

-1753 LVAGFSEYKAQRLC
+1753 LISGFSEYKAQRLC

-1781 KPLICLTSDNLAYTI
+1781 KPVSSVTADNLAYTI

-1856 ILVIPPANFQQELL
+1856 ILVLPPANFQQELL
-1870 QLTKLIAQHH
+1870 QLTKLIDQHQ

-1895 DQAESQQLTCLRS
+1895 EQAEPQQLTCLRT

-1921 ERHTKLLAKT
+1921 EHHSKLLAKT

-1945 SSVYHCQSSALRTQV
+1945 SSVYHCQSLGLRTQV

-1973 LDKYLN
+1973 LDKYLT
-1979 PVPIGVQGELHIGG
+1979 PVPIGVPGELHIGG
-1993 EGIARGYLNRPE
+1993 AGIARGYLNRPE

-2051 RGFRIELG
+2051 RGFRIEVG
-2059 EVESTLSQYPTVQQ
+2059 EVESTLSQYPSVQQ
-2073 CVVTARVDIEGDK
+2073 CVVTARVDCGSDK

-2091 IVSNQQQKPTTDD
+2091 IVSNQQQKPTTEE
-2104 LRCFLKQRLPD
+2104 LRCFLKQKLPD
-2115 YMVPSAFVFLDT
+2115 YMVPSAFVFLET

-2132 NGKIDQRA
+2132 NGKIDQRV
-2140 LPAPDGLRQEPAS
+2140 LPAPDGLRQDPAS

-2173 LRKKPISVKDNFFDV
+2173 LPKKPISVKDNFFDV

-2234 APSQTV
+2234 APSWQTV
-2240 VTIQPGGSKP
+2240 VTIKPGGSKP

-2265 RPLASH
+2265 RPLAGH

-2286 DEVSL
+2286 EEVSL

-2306 IIQPEGPYLLAGI
+2306 IIQPEGPYFLAGI

-2327 EVAQQLHAQGQ
+2327 EVAQQLHTQGQ

-2352 RAIKIMPVEE
+2352 KAIKIMPVEE

-2373 FGPAYLLSQRR
+2373 IGPAYLLSQRR
-2384 LEEAKNR
+2384 VEEAKNR

-2403 GRPLPPAFQSFTYR
+2403 GRPLPPAIQSFTYR
-2417 KKKEEGNM
+2417 KKKEEGNT
-2425 EWEFA
+2425 EWAFA
-2430 PKQVYPE
+2430 PKEVYPE
-2437 RVTLFRPMEN
+2437 RVTLFRPIEN
-2447 MDFLEPDLGWSELA
+2447 MAFLDPDLGWSELA

-2489 LRECIDRVQ
+2489 LREGIDRVQ

>member
-36 ISRDVSISSWAKAKH
+36 ISPDVSISSWAPAKD
-51 IPHIPQTE
+51 IPHIQQIE

-70 DYLFNIVNRSL
+70 DYLFNIVNSSL

-87 ELPRQLAINYHDA
+87 ELPRQLAIDYHDA

-112 WALMHREKTHGVTW
+112 WALMHREKTHWVTW
-126 YVISNLVEGGDIL
+126 YVMSDSVEGGDIL
-139 KQVAIDIADDDTAFS
+139 KQVAIDIADDDTAFT
-154 LNGKCDEAAI
+154 LNKKCHEAAI
-164 RSFEELV
+164 SAFEELV
-171 DDISSGQALANKQNL
+171 DEISSGQALAFKQNL
-186 DELTYLGHSKR
+186 DERTYFGHSKR

-204 SFNRCAYDMDADIRA
+204 SFNRCAFDMDADIRA

-227 ALGVAKLSIGSDLII
+227 PLGVAKLAIGSDSIV

-253 KSSPGTITAIEPNF
+253 KSSPGTITAIEPSF

-272 ASYEVVLRQVL
+272 ASYEVALRQVL

-296 ERFGLQVGYKFKD
+296 ERFGLQVGYQFKD

-314 ARRIERFDGLIGQH
+314 ARRIERFDGLIAQH
-328 EDFWV
+328 EAFWV
-333 KKLATLQPIT
+333 EKLATLQPIT
-343 VPYAD
+343 IPYAD
-348 PMASHLE
+348 RTASHLN

-363 MSIPHEVTTFL
+363 MSIPQEVTTFL
-374 EERQPE
+374 EEGHPA
-380 WNKGDFLFAA
+380 WNQSDFLFAA
-390 FAIYL
+390 FATYL
-395 GRIGGTGCFD
+395 ARIGGTGCFD

-413 QRELVGIEGGFASIV
+413 QQELIGLEGFFASIV
-428 SCRVDI
+428 SCRLDI
-434 DYEQSFEEVFKVIEE
+434 DCEQSFEEVFKAIEE

-469 ALRSLPDRSREP
+469 ALRSLPDHSREP
-481 IFPVVVERVEK
+481 IFPVVVQRVEK
-492 LDEHQAGFGNEL
+492 LDEYQTGFGNEL
-504 TLVIPSEGKECCW
+504 TLVIPSQGKECGW

-547 KGRVAD
+547 KGRVAEI
-553 LPLLSERE
+553 PLLSDPD

-573 ADYPKDKCIHQLF
+573 ADYPKDKCIHHLF
-586 EAQVEQTPDAMAV
+586 EAQVEQTPEAVAV

-624 LGVGPEVL
+624 QGVGPEVL

-644 VGLLAILK
+644 VGLLGILK

-667 RLGFMLSDS
+667 RLAFMLSDS

-683 QEKLLTRLPEQGAYA
+683 QEKLLTGLPEQGALA

-710 ESEKNLNSG
+710 ESEQNLNSG

-733 STGKPKGTMIVHQ
+733 STGKPKGTMIVHR
-746 GLVNYLSWCIKAYAV
+746 GLVNYLTWCIKAYAV

-879 CCIYEVPAQTS
+879 CCIYEVPAQTT
-890 LSGLVPIGR
+890 LSGLIPIGR

-935 LNRTELTT
+935 LNRTELTA

-1010 VIDQEYDLN
+1010 VIDQEYALN

-1032 QVLSISELRRD
+1032 QVLSIRELRRD
-1043 LKQKLPEHM
+1043 LKQKLPDHM

-1109 RLEWVGIHDNFFELG
+1109 RLERVGIHDNFFELG

-1159 AKSVET
+1159 AYSVET
-1165 ASRAEEKGSLQGL
+1165 ASRAEKGSLQAL
-1178 PISLISREG
+1178 PITPISREG

-1201 DQLMSG
+1201 DLLMSG
-1207 TPLYNLPNALGLK
+1207 TPIYNLPNAIGLK

-1292 PFDLVNQQLFRVKL
+1292 PFDLVNEQSFRTQL
-1306 LHLAEE
+1306 LHLGEE
-1312 EHLLLLTMHHIVS
+1312 EYLLLLTMHHIVS
-1325 DGWSLGVFMGELT
+1325 DGWSLGVFMRELT

-1347 KSSPLPEL
+1347 KSSSLPEL

-1379 NYWKRHLGGQLPVL
+1379 NYWKRHLGGQVPVL

-1478 NTLVLRTELSGEPS
+1478 NTLVLRTELSGDPS

-1504 LGAYAHQDLPFEKLV
+1504 LGAYAHQHLPFEKLV
-1519 EELQLERDLSRNPL
+1519 EELQVERDLSRNPL

-1562 GTAKFDLTLELEE
+1562 GTAKLDLILELEE

-1609 IVDNP
+1609 IVANP
-1614 EQRLCDLP
+1614 EQRLWGLP

-1642 YPNQACIHQLF
+1642 YPNQTCIHQLF
-1653 EAQVELTPNAV
+1653 EAQVERTPNAV

-1686 HHLQKMGV
+1686 HHLQKLGV

-1730 YPHDRLAFMLED
+1730 YPQDRLAFMLED
-1742 AQVSVLLTQQK
+1742 AQVSVLLTQQN

-1781 KPLICLTSDNLAYTI
+1781 KPVIRVTADNLAYTI

-1856 ILVIPPANFQQELL
+1856 ILVLPPANFQQELL
-1870 QLTKLIAQHH
+1870 HLTKLIAQHH

-1895 DQAESQQLTCLRS
+1895 EQAEPQQLTCLRS
-1908 VIVAGEPCSRELV
+1908 VIVAGEPCSRDLV
-1921 ERHTKLLAKT
+1921 ERHTKLLGHT

-1945 SSVYHCQSSALRTQV
+1945 SSVYHCQSSGLRTQV

-1979 PVPIGVQGELHIGG
+1979 PVPIGVVGELHIGG
-1993 EGIARGYLNRPE
+1993 AGIARGYLNRPE

-2051 RGFRIELG
+2051 RGFRIEVG

-2073 CVVTARVDIEGDK
+2073 CVVTARVDCGSDK

-2091 IVSNQQQKPTTDD
+2091 IVSNQQQKPTTDE
-2104 LRCFLKQRLPD
+2104 LRCFLKQKLPD
-2115 YMVPSAFVFLDT
+2115 YMVPSAFVFLET

-2132 NGKIDQRA
+2132 NGKIDQRV

-2173 LRKKPISVKDNFFDV
+2173 LGKKPISVKDNFFDV

-2203 KAFGKNLPLATLFQS
+2203 KAFEKNLPLATLFQS

-2234 APSQTV
+2234 APCESLV
-2240 VTIQPGGSKP
+2240 VIQPGGAKR
-2250 PLFFFHVLGEGLKFC
+2250 PLFFLHVLGEGLKYC
-2265 RPLASH
+2265 RSLTSH
-2271 LDPEQPIYGLAVGIM
+2271 LEPEQPIYGLAVGIM
-2286 DEVSL
+2286 DEVSF
-2291 NKIEDLVAHY
+2291 NKVKDVVAHY
-2301 LKEMR
+2301 IKEMR
-2306 IIQPEGPYLLAGI
+2306 SIQPEGPYLLVGI
-2319 YCGGRIAY
+2319 YCGGRVAY

-2352 RAIKIMPVEE
+2352 KAIKIMPVEE

-2373 FGPAYLLSQRR
+2373 IGPAYFLSKRR
-2384 LEEAKNR
+2384 LGFAKNR
-2391 LMSIYCEFYERM
+2391 LMSIYCEFYERL
-2403 GRPLPPAFQSFTYR
+2403 GLPLPQACQSFTYR
-2417 KKKEEGNM
+2417 KKKEEGNT

-2447 MDFLEPDLGWSELA
+2447 IDFLDPDFGWSELA
-2461 PGGLEIHDVPGNTFS
+2461 PGGLEIHDVPGNTLN
-2476 MLQEPHVQVLAEK
+2476 MLEEPHVQVVGEK
-2489 LRECIDRVQ
+2489 LRDCINRVQ
-2498 ADDFYH
+2498 AEDLYH
-2504 VGPINDD
+2504 VRSINHY